1 LTLSIISTF
10 LSNKTRLHKRENQAE
25 NQRENIMS
33 NTTLSFHPAFR
44 TLFRRAAGLGIATA
58 ACLAVFSGTA
68 MAQKTIK
75 LTAMDGYPPKAIW
88 VKTFIEF
95 FIPEV
100 DKRLA
105 KDGKYKIEWNQAW
118 AGQIVKP
125 RKVLQGLQTGLGDIG
140 IVTSIFHPDKVPLQ
154 SIAYTAPFVTTDPAL
169 ASRVLDEL
177 YAEFPAYGE
186 AWKKYNQV
194 YLTNLAVLDS
204 YQMFFKEPVSGLKD
218 FEGRKIASAGLNLRY
233 LKNTGAVGVAGS
245 LVSYYNKI
253 KTGVVDGT
261 MLWPEA
267 VVGFKIVEVAPYM
280 LKADIGTM
288 NSKSITMNADSWK
301 RLPKEVQ
308 TVIKEVAVAYR
319 DYTTAEVMK
328 KAKTSYDLFEKAG
341 GKIVE
346 MTPEQR
352 MNWAKTMPNVAKD
365 WTANLEKKGVPAKAV
380 LKAYM
385 DKMRAANQ
393 PILRQWDK
401 E

>member
-1 LTLSIISTF
+1 MAIKFHGII
-10 LSNKTRLHKRENQAE
+10 KTVG
-25 NQRENIMS
+25 
-33 NTTLSFHPAFR
+33 
-44 TLFRRAAGLGIATA
+44 AGTA
-58 ACLAVFSGTA
+58 AALCLTA
-68 MAQKTIK
+68 LSSAAYAQKTIN

-100 DKRLA
+100 DRRLA
-105 KDGKYKIEWNQAW
+105 KDGKYKIKWNQAW

-154 SIAYTAPFVTTDPAL
+154 SIAYTAPFVTTNPAL

-177 YAEFPAYGE
+177 YAEFPAYGK
-186 AWKKYNQV
+186 AWEKYNQV

-204 YQMFFKEPVSGLKD
+204 DQMFFKEPANGLAGFK
-218 FEGRKIASAGLNLRY
+218 GRKIASAGLNLRY

-245 LVSYYNKI
+245 LVSYYNKL

-301 RLPKEVQ
+301 RLPKSVQ
-308 TVIKEVAVAYR
+308 KVIKEVAIAYR

-328 KAKTSYDLFEKAG
+328 KAKTSYALFQKRG
-341 GKIVE
+341 GTIVQ
-346 MTPEQR
+346 MTQAQR
-352 MNWAKTMPNVAKD
+352 VNWANSMPNVAKD
-365 WTANLEKKGVPAKAV
+365 WTSNLEKRGIPAKAV
-380 LKAYM
+380 LRAYM

>member
-1 LTLSIISTF
+1 MAVKFHDITKLLGTGAAVALCLTALNSS
-10 LSNKTRLHKRENQAE
+10 AY
-25 NQRENIMS
+25 
-33 NTTLSFHPAFR
+33 
-44 TLFRRAAGLGIATA
+44 
-58 ACLAVFSGTA
+58 
-68 MAQKTIK
+68 AQKTIN
-75 LTAMDGYPPKAIW
+75 LTAIDGYPPKAIW

-100 DKRLA
+100 DRRLA
-105 KDGKYKIEWNQAW
+105 KDGKYKIKWNQAW
-118 AGQIVKP
+118 GGQIVKP
-125 RKVLQGLQTGLGDIG
+125 RKVLQGLQRGLGDIG

-154 SIAYTAPFVTTDPAL
+154 SIAFTAPFVTTDPAL

-177 YAEFPAYGE
+177 YAEFPAYGN

-204 YQMFFKEPVSGLKD
+204 YQMFFKEPVNGMED
-218 FEGRKIASAGLNLRY
+218 FKGKKIASAGLNLRY
-233 LKNTGAVGVAGS
+233 LKNTGAAGVAGS
-245 LVSYYNKI
+245 LVSYYNKL

-301 RLPKEVQ
+301 RLPESVQ
-308 TVIKEVAVAYR
+308 KVIKDVAIAYR
-319 DYTTAEVMK
+319 DYTTAEVIK
-328 KAKTSYDLFEKAG
+328 KAETSYVLFEKRG
-341 GKIVE
+341 GKIVQ
-346 MTPEQR
+346 MSQEQR
-352 MNWAKTMPNVAKD
+352 MNWANSMPNVAKD
-365 WTANLEKKGVPAKAV
+365 WTSNLEKKGIPAKAV

>member
-1 LTLSIISTF
+1 MAVTFKSI
-10 LSNKTRLHKRENQAE
+10 TR
-25 NQRENIMS
+25 MTGTS
-33 NTTLSFHPAFR
+33 
-44 TLFRRAAGLGIATA
+44 AAVAL
-58 ACLAVFSGTA
+58 CLAAFSTTA
-68 MAQKTIK
+68 SAQKTIN
-75 LTAMDGYPPKAIW
+75 LTAIDGYPPKAIW

-100 DKRLA
+100 DRRLA
-105 KDGKYKIEWNQAW
+105 KDGKYKIKWNQAW

-125 RKVLQGLQTGLGDIG
+125 RKVLQGLQRGLGDIG

-154 SIAYTAPFVTTDPAL
+154 SIAFTAPFVSTDPAL
-169 ASRVLDEL
+169 ASHVLDEL
-177 YAEFPAYGE
+177 YAEFPAYGN

-204 YQMFFKEPVSGLKD
+204 YQMFFKEPVNGLED
-218 FEGRKIASAGLNLRY
+218 FKGKKIASAGLNLRY
-233 LKNTGAVGVAGS
+233 LRNTGAAGVAGS

-267 VVGFKIVEVAPYM
+267 VVGFKIVEVAPHM

-288 NSKSITMNADSWK
+288 NSKSITMNADSYN
-301 RLPKEVQ
+301 RLPKSVQ
-308 TVIKEVAVAYR
+308 KVIKDVAIAYR
-319 DYTTAEVMK
+319 DYTTAQVMK
-328 KAKTSYDLFEKAG
+328 KAETSYALFKKRG
-341 GKIVE
+341 GKIVQ
-346 MTPEQR
+346 MTQAQR

-365 WTANLEKKGVPAKAV
+365 WTANLEKKGIPAKAV

-393 PILRQWDK
+393 PILRHWDK

>member
-1 LTLSIISTF
+1 MRI
-10 LSNKTRLHKRENQAE
+10 
-25 NQRENIMS
+25 
-33 NTTLSFHPAFR
+33 
-44 TLFRRAAGLGIATA
+44 
-58 ACLAVFSGTA
+58 VSGTTPKISGIVIA
-68 MAQKTIK
+68 ALMCAAVSSPAYAQKTIS
-75 LTAMDGYPPKAIW
+75 LTAIDGYPPKAIW
-88 VKTFIEF
+88 VKSFIEF

-100 DKRLA
+100 DRRLA
-105 KDGKYKIEWNQAW
+105 KTGEYKIKWNQAF

-125 RKVLQGLQTGLGDIG
+125 RKVLQGLQRGLGDIG

-177 YAEFPAYGE
+177 YAEFPAFGK

-204 YQMFFKEPVSGLKD
+204 YQMFFKEPVKGIED
-218 FEGRKIASAGLNLRY
+218 FKGKKIASAGLNLRY

-245 LVSYYNKI
+245 LVSYYNKL

-261 MLWPEA
+261 MLWAEA

-301 RLPKEVQ
+301 RLPKSVQ
-308 TVIKEVAVAYR
+308 KVIKDVAIAYR
-319 DYTTAEVMK
+319 DYTTEQVMK
-328 KAKTSYDLFEKAG
+328 KAKTSYALFEKLG
-341 GKIVE
+341 GTIVQ
-346 MTPEQR
+346 MTQAER
-352 MNWAKTMPNVAKD
+352 ISWAKSMPNVAKD
-365 WTANLEKKGVPAKAV
+365 WTAQLEKRGIPAKAV

-393 PILRQWDK
+393 PILRHWDR

>member
-1 LTLSIISTF
+1 MNRIMPKAAATLGAAALLAASAA
-10 LSNKTRLHKRENQAE
+10 LA
-25 NQRENIMS
+25 
-33 NTTLSFHPAFR
+33 PAQ
-44 TLFRRAAGLGIATA
+44 
-58 ACLAVFSGTA
+58 
-68 MAQKTIK
+68 AQKTIS
-75 LTAMDGYPPKAIW
+75 LTAIDGYPPKAIW

-100 DKRLA
+100 EKRLA
-105 KDGKYKIEWNQAW
+105 KSGKYKIKWNQAW
-118 AGQIVKP
+118 AGQIVKT
-125 RKVLQGLQTGLGDIG
+125 RKVMQGLQTGLGDIG

-154 SIAYTAPFVTTDPAL
+154 SIGYAAPFVTTDPAL
-169 ASRVLDEL
+169 ASRVVDEL
-177 YAEFPAYGE
+177 YAEFPAYAK

-204 YQMFFKEPVSGLKD
+204 YQMFFKDPVSGIKD
-218 FEGRKIASAGLNLRY
+218 FEGRKVASAGLNLRY

-308 TVIKEVAVAYR
+308 GVIKEVAVAYR

-328 KAKTSYDLFEKAG
+328 KAALSLELFKKRG
-341 GKIVE
+341 GKVVV

-352 MNWAKTMPNVAKD
+352 MHWAKTMPNVAKD
-365 WTANLEKKGVPAKAV
+365 WTAELETRGIPGKAV

-393 PILRQWDK
+393 PILRHWDK

>member
-1 LTLSIISTF
+1 MSRPAIS
-10 LSNKTRLHKRENQAE
+10 LLG
-25 NQRENIMS
+25 
-33 NTTLSFHPAFR
+33 
-44 TLFRRAAGLGIATA
+44 AAGLAVATGVCVA
-58 ACLAVFSGTA
+58 AFSGA
-68 MAQKTIK
+68 ALAQKTIS

-100 DKRLA
+100 DRRLA
-105 KDGKYKIEWNQAW
+105 RDGQYKIKWNQAW

-125 RKVLQGLQTGLGDIG
+125 RKVLQGLQRGLGDIG

-154 SIAYTAPFVTTDPAL
+154 SIAFTAPFVTTDPAL

-177 YAEFPAYGE
+177 YAEFPAYGK

-204 YQMFFKEPVSGLKD
+204 YQMFFKEPVKSLAD
-218 FEGRKIASAGLNLRY
+218 FKGKKIASAGLNLRY
-233 LKNTGAVGVAGS
+233 LRNTGAAGVAGS

-267 VVGFKIVEVAPYM
+267 VVGFKIVEVAPHM

-301 RLPKEVQ
+301 RLPNAVQ
-308 TVIKEVAVAYR
+308 KIIKEVAIAYR
-319 DYTTAEVMK
+319 DYTTAEVLK
-328 KAKTSYDLFEKAG
+328 KAKTSYALFEKRG
-341 GKIVE
+341 GKIVQ
-346 MTPEQR
+346 MTEAER
-352 MNWAKTMPNVAKD
+352 KAWAMSMPNVAKD
-365 WTANLEKKGVPAKAV
+365 WTAQLEEKGIPAKAV

-393 PILRQWDK
+393 PIIRHWDK

>member
-1 LTLSIISTF
+1 MAG
-10 LSNKTRLHKRENQAE
+10 K
-25 NQRENIMS
+25 
-33 NTTLSFHPAFR
+33 FHC
-44 TLFRRAAGLGIATA
+44 IAKS
-58 ACLAVFSGTA
+58 LAVAGVIALSLVALSGA
-68 MAQKTIK
+68 AQAQKTIS
-75 LTAMDGYPPKAIW
+75 LTAIDGYPPKAIW

-105 KDGKYKIEWNQAW
+105 KDGKYKIKWNQAW
-118 AGQIVKP
+118 AGQIVKT
-125 RKVLQGLQTGLGDIG
+125 RKVFQGLQRGLGDIG

-177 YAEFPAYGE
+177 YAEFPAYGD

-204 YQMFFKEPVSGLKD
+204 YQMFFKEPASGLAD
-218 FEGRKIASAGLNLRY
+218 FNGRKIASAGLNLRY

-301 RLPKEVQ
+301 RLPKAVQ
-308 TVIKEVAVAYR
+308 TVIKDVAIAYR
-319 DYTTAEVMK
+319 DYTTAQVIA
-328 KAKTSYDLFEKAG
+328 KAKTSYALFEKRG
-341 GKIVE
+341 GKIVQ
-346 MTPEQR
+346 MTQAQR
-352 MNWAKTMPNVAKD
+352 VNWANSMPNVAKE
-365 WTANLEKKGVPAKAV
+365 WTSDLEKKGIPAKAV
-380 LKAYM
+380 LRAYM
-385 DKMRAANQ
+385 DKMRAAKQ

>member
-1 LTLSIISTF
+1 
-10 LSNKTRLHKRENQAE
+10 
-25 NQRENIMS
+25 
-33 NTTLSFHPAFR
+33 SFSQFHHRKGQPWE
-44 TLFRRAAGLGIATA
+44 TSVGIAT
-58 ACLAVFSGTA
+58 
-68 MAQKTIK
+68 
-75 LTAMDGYPPKAIW
+75 
-88 VKTFIEF
+88 
-95 FIPEV
+95 
-100 DKRLA
+100 
-105 KDGKYKIEWNQAW
+105 
-118 AGQIVKP
+118 
-125 RKVLQGLQTGLGDIG
+125 
-140 IVTSIFHPDKVPLQ
+140 
-154 SIAYTAPFVTTDPAL
+154 L

-177 YAEFPAYGE
+177 YAEFPAYGK

-204 YQMFFKEPVSGLKD
+204 YQMFFKEPANGLADFKD
-218 FEGRKIASAGLNLRY
+218 RKIASAGLNLRY

-301 RLPKEVQ
+301 RLPKSVQ
-308 TVIKEVAVAYR
+308 KVIKEVAIAYR

-328 KAKTSYDLFEKAG
+328 KAKTSYALFEKRG
-341 GKIVE
+341 GKIVQ
-346 MTPEQR
+346 MTQAQR
-352 MNWAKTMPNVAKD
+352 VNWANSMPNVAKD
-365 WTANLEKKGVPAKAV
+365 WTSNLEKKGIPAKAV
-380 LKAYM
+380 LRAYM

>member
-1 LTLSIISTF
+1 
-10 LSNKTRLHKRENQAE
+10 
-25 NQRENIMS
+25 MS
-33 NTTLSFHPAFR
+33 NTKLSFRPAFR
-44 TLFRRAAGLGIATA
+44 PSFRRAASLGIATA
-58 ACLAVFSGTA
+58 ACLAVFSGAA

-118 AGQIVKP
+118 AGQIVKT

-177 YAEFPAYGE
+177 YAEFPAYGK

-204 YQMFFKEPVSGLKD
+204 YQMFFKEPVKGIED
-218 FEGRKIASAGLNLRY
+218 FKGRKIASAGLNLRY

-288 NSKSITMNADSWK
+288 NSKSITMNADTWK
-301 RLPKEVQ
+301 RLPKSVQ
-308 TVIKEVAVAYR
+308 KVIKEVAVAYR
-319 DYTTAEVMK
+319 DYTTAEVIK
-328 KAKTSYDLFEKAG
+328 KAKTSYALFEKRG
-341 GKIVE
+341 GKIVQ

-352 MNWAKTMPNVAKD
+352 MHWAKTMPNVAKD
-365 WTANLEKKGVPAKAV
+365 WTANLEKKGIPAKAV

>member
-1 LTLSIISTF
+1 MAIKFHAITKTLGAGAAIALCLTALSST
-10 LSNKTRLHKRENQAE
+10 AY
-25 NQRENIMS
+25 
-33 NTTLSFHPAFR
+33 
-44 TLFRRAAGLGIATA
+44 
-58 ACLAVFSGTA
+58 
-68 MAQKTIK
+68 AQKTIN
-75 LTAMDGYPPKAIW
+75 LTAIDGYPPKAIW

-100 DKRLA
+100 DRRLA
-105 KDGKYKIEWNQAW
+105 KDGKYKIKWNQAW
-118 AGQIVKP
+118 AGQIVKT
-125 RKVLQGLQTGLGDIG
+125 RKVFQGLQTGLGDIG

-154 SIAYTAPFVTTDPAL
+154 SIAFTAPFVTTDPAL

-177 YAEFPAYGE
+177 YAEFPAYGK

-204 YQMFFKEPVSGLKD
+204 YQMFFKEPVNGLAD
-218 FEGRKIASAGLNLRY
+218 FKGKKIASAGLNLRY

-301 RLPKEVQ
+301 RLPRAVQ
-308 TVIKEVAVAYR
+308 KIIKEVAIAYR
-319 DYTTAEVMK
+319 DYTTAEVIK
-328 KAKTSYDLFEKAG
+328 KAKTSYALFEKRG
-341 GKIVE
+341 GKIVQ

-352 MNWAKTMPNVAKD
+352 MDWAKSMPNVAKD
-365 WTANLEKKGVPAKAV
+365 WTANLEKKGIPAKAV

-393 PILRQWDK
+393 PILRQWDR

>member
-1 LTLSIISTF
+1 MFRIIP
-10 LSNKTRLHKRENQAE
+10 K
-25 NQRENIMS
+25 
-33 NTTLSFHPAFR
+33 
-44 TLFRRAAGLGIATA
+44 TA
-58 ACLAVFSGTA
+58 ASVGAAALLAMGLASA
-68 MAQKTIK
+68 PAQAQQTIK
-75 LTAMDGYPPKAIW
+75 LTAIDGYPPKAIW

-105 KDGKYKIEWNQAW
+105 RGGKYKIQWNQAW
-118 AGQIVKP
+118 AGQIVKT
-125 RKVLQGLQTGLGDIG
+125 RKVMQGLQSGLGDIG

-154 SIAYTAPFVTTDPAL
+154 SIGYAAPFVTTDPAL
-169 ASRVLDEL
+169 ASRVVDEL
-177 YAEFPAYGE
+177 YAEFPAYAK
-186 AWKKYNQV
+186 AWKKFNQV

-204 YQMFFKEPVSGLKD
+204 YQMFFKDPVSGIKD

-301 RLPKEVQ
+301 RLPKAVQ
-308 TVIKEVAVAYR
+308 KTIKEVAVAYR

-328 KAKTSYDLFEKAG
+328 KAGASLAAFKKRG
-341 GKIVE
+341 GKVVV

-352 MNWAKTMPNVAKD
+352 MHWAKTMPNVAKD
-365 WTANLEKKGVPAKAV
+365 WTAELEKRGIPGRAV

-393 PILRQWDK
+393 PILRHWDK